1 MDDID
6 RAQRQEE
13 MHRDRSIA
21 AVRNQPARDYQ
32 GEICNG
38 CSYATRTNYGKTCE
52 AWTECLADLQK
63 RERAGR

>member
-1 MDDID
+1 MDDIERGQEREQQD
-6 RAQRQEE
+6 REICLA
-13 MHRDRSIA
+13 HA
-21 AVRNQPARDYQ
+21 RNQPARDYE

-38 CSYATRTNYGKTCE
+38 CDYAKGKNYGKRCE